1 VADLAWHLSRRLL
14 TGPAAPVPD
23 HGEVR
28 PPGDSDTTWLRA
40 GLLVLLL
47 ATGLV
52 VALTVELPDVDV
64 VRRWLH
70 DAGGAGWVA
79 LGAAVALV
87 LMAPVPRTAVS
98 VLVGVVAGFVP
109 GLLVAFGGAMVAAV
123 LSFGLSRW
131 LGRAAI
137 TRLAG
142 PRLDRLDRLL
152 VDRGFISLLAG
163 RLIPVVPFVVLSY
176 GAGLTAMRLLP
187 YAAATA
193 LGLVP
198 STVVQVGV
206 GASAPAL
213 VSSTTAAAALPLAA
227 LAAAGVLW
235 FRRRRAGVSPS

>member
-1 VADLAWHLSRRLL
+1 VR
-14 TGPAAPVPD
+14 AP
-23 HGEVR
+23 GEA
-28 PPGDSDTTWLRA
+28 DTTWLRA
-40 GLLVLLL
+40 ALLVLLL
-47 ATGLV
+47 AAGLV

-70 DAGGAGWVA
+70 DAGGAGWAALVA
-79 LGAAVALV
+79 GVGLV

-98 VLVGVVAGFVP
+98 VLLGVVAGFVP
-109 GLLVAFGGAMVAAV
+109 GLLVALGGAMIAAV
-123 LSFGLSRW
+123 LSFGLARR
-131 LGRAAI
+131 LGRAAV

-152 VDRGFISLLAG
+152 VDRGFVPLLVG

-213 VSSTTAAAALPLAA
+213 VSSATAAVALPLAA
-227 LAAAGVLW
+227 LVVVGVVW